1 MIYPPAAP
9 TKVLSESKSGTN
21 TRRGDSINKKQHPNL
36 LQGSFKQNKTS
47 GNGGGILGTKITNT

>member
-1 MIYPPAAP
+1 MVYPPAP

-21 TRRGDSINKKQHPNL
+21 TNRRGESINKKQHPNL

-47 GNGGGILGTKITNT
+47 GGAILGAKITNT